1 MRSYLGF
8 ILLISAAAAAEITD
22 KTMATTTTTA
32 ATTTTTTT
40 PITTPTPTTTKL
52 DQRNKRQLSIP
63 VYYDNFNANPTVEP
77 SKPLPPLQPLQPLH
91 PLQPVGV
98 VTPVVGSHGGQNWPF
113 MGALLPLQNLLA
125 GLNLGNFG
133 SFGQLG
139 SLPGFGPTG
148 KPPASGAPAQ
158 TCSVSQK
165 LSCRCEPLVSLPLRQ
180 PESQS
185 LVQILKQN
193 ARHNEDG
200 SQELRL
206 ELSNG
211 QVIYQRTDKAT
222 TSLQGYYAVPF
233 QAGHYLNIRYSINE
247 ANYTIKA
254 EMDSL
259 APSTD
264 FEL

>member
-1 MRSYLGF
+1 MLKAWTRATVS
-8 ILLISAAAAAEITD
+8 LLSIY
-22 KTMATTTTTA
+22 KTWPIGQPDRTE
-32 ATTTTTTT
+32 
-40 PITTPTPTTTKL
+40 PNSITTPTPTTTKL